1 MLVHQLALVVH
12 ELCQWIDQRQLL
24 VLVEFLDHRLK
35 PLGMPNVV
43 ITYPSKVLGLVT
55 LYLREFESPAPR
67 SNHPGPPLILMEHDA
82 RIHLGYMPD
91 YIC

>member
-1 MLVHQLALVVH
+1 
-12 ELCQWIDQRQLL
+12 
-24 VLVEFLDHRLK
+24 
-35 PLGMPNVV
+35 MPNVV